1 MKNRLVFRIGTFF
14 LSASFMMGVIHTAAD
29 QNVLAEEASG
39 EELITIVPEET
50 EAPQTAETSSKEAGS
65 TVPEE
70 TEVTET
76 PETAEQQTTEK
87 ASETVET
94 ETDQEIVI
102 VPDVRE
108 TEGTEPTEVPETETQ
123 ETEEIQTEI
132 TLPGK
137 SVVLPVSAFLPL
149 QEEKTPLLLNAYSGL
164 YLLHIKSDLEMTETL
179 LFNQNLKEEDVV
191 LYRFDAEKSGTA
203 DTEPVSDVLEFQEN
217 GKLLSLNLNASSD
230 YVLVISHAETYAEL
244 GCTVTCTAGQ
254 MQETEGSGEGSDIIV
269 IDPEPETESETAS
282 EPESESETV
291 TEAETESE
299 TASEP
304 ESESETVTEA
314 ETESETTSE
323 PESEAVTETERT
335 LTSVSLKVDQ
345 DLESVP
351 VTFLEQLNELEVYS
365 VILVYSDGS
374 TSLPD
379 KAEETYD
386 VSVDYEDV
394 SNADG
399 SVHRTY
405 HAVVKELENGK
416 EFEDSS
422 SIDIGIKAP
431 AEIKTEEMTTVILE
445 GKKKWAV
452 VRSTPE
458 ITGRYA
464 MNSDRLIKKMYYA
477 SEGGEAVCAEK
488 AFELQAGITY
498 QFLISLN

>member
-50 EAPQTAETSSKEAGS
+50 EASEAAETSSEEAGS
-65 TVPEE
+65 TVPE
-70 TEVTET
+70 
-76 PETAEQQTTEK
+76 
-87 ASETVET
+87 ET

-123 ETEEIQTEI
+123 ETE
-132 TLPGK
+132 
-137 SVVLPVSAFLPL
+137 
-149 QEEKTPLLLNAYSGL
+149 
-164 YLLHIKSDLEMTETL
+164 
-179 LFNQNLKEEDVV
+179 
-191 LYRFDAEKSGTA
+191 
-203 DTEPVSDVLEFQEN
+203 
-217 GKLLSLNLNASSD
+217 
-230 YVLVISHAETYAEL
+230 
-244 GCTVTCTAGQ
+244 
-254 MQETEGSGEGSDIIV
+254 GSGEGSDIIV
-269 IDPEPETESETAS
+269 IDPETESETAS
-282 EPESESETV
+282 EPERESETV

-304 ESESETVTEA
+304 ESE
-314 ETESETTSE
+314 
-323 PESEAVTETERT
+323 AVTETERT
-335 LTSVSLKVDQ
+335 LISVSLKVDQ

>member
-1 MKNRLVFRIGTFF
+1 MKNRLIFRIGTFF

-50 EAPQTAETSSKEAGS
+50 EAPQTAETSSEEAGS

-87 ASETVET
+87 ASETAET
-94 ETDQEIVI
+94 ETDQEVVI

-108 TEGTEPTEVPETETQ
+108 TEDMETTEVPASETQ

-230 YVLVISHAETYAEL
+230 YVLVISHAEAYAEL

-254 MQETEGSGEGSDIIV
+254 IQETEGSGEGSDIIV
-269 IDPEPETESETAS
+269 IDPEPETESETA
-282 EPESESETV
+282 
-291 TEAETESE
+291 
-299 TASEP
+299 
-304 ESESETVTEA
+304 
-314 ETESETTSE
+314 SE

-405 HAVVKELENGK
+405 HAVVKELGNGK

-477 SEGGEAVCAEK
+477 SEDGEVVCAEK

>member
-1 MKNRLVFRIGTFF
+1 MKNRLVFRIGTCL
-14 LSASFMMGVIHTAAD
+14 LSASFMMGVIHTAAG

-50 EAPQTAETSSKEAGS
+50 EAPETAETSSEEAGS
-65 TVPEE
+65 TAPEE

-76 PETAEQQTTEK
+76 PETAGQQTTEK
-87 ASETVET
+87 ASETAET
-94 ETDQEIVI
+94 ETDQEVVI

-108 TEGTEPTEVPETETQ
+108 TEGMEPTEVPAPETQ

-149 QEEKTPLLLNAYSGL
+149 QEEKTPLFLNAYSGL
-164 YLLHIKSDLEMTETL
+164 YLLHIKSDQEMTETL

-191 LYRFDAEKSGTA
+191 LYRFDAEKNGTA

-217 GKLLSLNLNASSD
+217 GKLLSLSLKAPSD
-230 YVLVISHAETYAEL
+230 YVLVISHAEAYAGL

-254 MQETEGSGEGSDIIV
+254 MQETEVSGEGSDIIV
-269 IDPEPETESETAS
+269 IDPEPETELS
-282 EPESESETV
+282 
-291 TEAETESE
+291 
-299 TASEP
+299 
-304 ESESETVTEA
+304 
-314 ETESETTSE
+314 SE
-323 PESEAVTETERT
+323 PESEAVTEAERT

-351 VTFLEQLNELEVYS
+351 VTFLEQLNELDVYS
-365 VILVYSDGS
+365 VVLVYSDGS

-379 KAEETYD
+379 KAEEAYD
-386 VSVDYEDV
+386 ISVDYEDV

-405 HAVVKELENGK
+405 HTVVKELETGK

-431 AEIKTEEMTTVILE
+431 AEIKTEEMTTVILA

-477 SEGGEAVCAEK
+477 SEDGEAVCAEN

>member
-50 EAPQTAETSSKEAGS
+50 EAPQTAETSSEEAGS
-65 TVPEE
+65 TVPE
-70 TEVTET
+70 
-76 PETAEQQTTEK
+76 
-87 ASETVET
+87 ET

-123 ETEEIQTEI
+123 ETE
-132 TLPGK
+132 
-137 SVVLPVSAFLPL
+137 
-149 QEEKTPLLLNAYSGL
+149 
-164 YLLHIKSDLEMTETL
+164 
-179 LFNQNLKEEDVV
+179 
-191 LYRFDAEKSGTA
+191 
-203 DTEPVSDVLEFQEN
+203 
-217 GKLLSLNLNASSD
+217 
-230 YVLVISHAETYAEL
+230 
-244 GCTVTCTAGQ
+244 
-254 MQETEGSGEGSDIIV
+254 GSGEGSDIIV
-269 IDPEPETESETAS
+269 IDPETESETAS

-299 TASEP
+299 TA
-304 ESESETVTEA
+304 
-314 ETESETTSE
+314 SE

-351 VTFLEQLNELEVYS
+351 VTFLEQLNELDVYS
-365 VILVYSDGS
+365 VVLVYSDGS

-379 KAEETYD
+379 KAEEAYD
-386 VSVDYEDV
+386 ISVDYEDV

-405 HAVVKELENGK
+405 HAVVKDLENGK

-431 AEIKTEEMTTVILE
+431 AEIKTEEMTTVILA

-477 SEGGEAVCAEK
+477 SEGGEAVCAEN

>member
-1 MKNRLVFRIGTFF
+1 
-14 LSASFMMGVIHTAAD
+14 
-29 QNVLAEEASG
+29 
-39 EELITIVPEET
+39 
-50 EAPQTAETSSKEAGS
+50 
-65 TVPEE
+65 
-70 TEVTET
+70 
-76 PETAEQQTTEK
+76 
-87 ASETVET
+87 
-94 ETDQEIVI
+94 
-102 VPDVRE
+102 
-108 TEGTEPTEVPETETQ
+108 
-123 ETEEIQTEI
+123 QTEI

-149 QEEKTPLLLNAYSGL
+149 QEEKTPLFLNAYSGL

-191 LYRFDAEKSGTA
+191 LYRFDAEKNGTA

-217 GKLLSLNLNASSD
+217 GKLLSLHLNASSD
-230 YVLVISHAETYAEL
+230 YVLVISHAEAYAEL

-269 IDPEPETESETAS
+269 IDPETESETA
-282 EPESESETV
+282 
-291 TEAETESE
+291 
-299 TASEP
+299 
-304 ESESETVTEA
+304 
-314 ETESETTSE
+314 SE

-351 VTFLEQLNELEVYS
+351 ITFLEQLNELEVYS

>member
-14 LSASFMMGVIHTAAD
+14 LSASFMMGVIHMAAD

-50 EAPQTAETSSKEAGS
+50 EAPQIAETSSEEAGT

-94 ETDQEIVI
+94 ETDQEVVI

-108 TEGTEPTEVPETETQ
+108 TEGMETTEVPETETQ

-149 QEEKTPLLLNAYSGL
+149 QEEKTPLFLNAYSGL

-191 LYRFDAEKSGTA
+191 LYRFDAEKNGTA

-230 YVLVISHAETYAEL
+230 YVLVISHAEAYAEL
-244 GCTVTCTAGQ
+244 GCTVTCTTGQ
-254 MQETEGSGEGSDIIV
+254 IQETEGSGEGSDIIV
-269 IDPEPETESETAS
+269 IDPEPETESETA
-282 EPESESETV
+282 
-291 TEAETESE
+291 
-299 TASEP
+299 
-304 ESESETVTEA
+304 
-314 ETESETTSE
+314 SE

-405 HAVVKELENGK
+405 HAVVKELVTGK

>member
-1 MKNRLVFRIGTFF
+1 
-14 LSASFMMGVIHTAAD
+14 MMGVIHTAAD

-50 EAPQTAETSSKEAGS
+50 EAPQTAETSSEEAGS

-87 ASETVET
+87 ASETAET
-94 ETDQEIVI
+94 ETDQEVVI

-108 TEGTEPTEVPETETQ
+108 TEDMETTEVPASETQ

-230 YVLVISHAETYAEL
+230 YVLVISHAEAYAEL

-254 MQETEGSGEGSDIIV
+254 IQETEGSGEGSDIIV

-282 EPESESETV
+282 EPESESV

-299 TASEP
+299 TA
-304 ESESETVTEA
+304 
-314 ETESETTSE
+314 SE

-405 HAVVKELENGK
+405 HAVVKELGNGK

-477 SEGGEAVCAEK
+477 SEDGEVVCAEK

>member
-1 MKNRLVFRIGTFF
+1 MKNRLVFRIGTFL

-50 EAPQTAETSSKEAGS
+50 EAPQTAETSSEEAGS

-87 ASETVET
+87 ASENVET
-94 ETDQEIVI
+94 ETDQEVVI

-108 TEGTEPTEVPETETQ
+108 TEGMETTEVPETETQ

-137 SVVLPVSAFLPL
+137 SVVLPASAFLPL
-149 QEEKTPLLLNAYSGL
+149 QEEKTPLFLNAYSGL
-164 YLLHIKSDLEMTETL
+164 YLLHIKSDQEMTETL

-191 LYRFDAEKSGTA
+191 LYRFDAEKNGTA

-217 GKLLSLNLNASSD
+217 GKLLSLSLKASSD
-230 YVLVISHAETYAEL
+230 YVLVISHAEAYAGL

-254 MQETEGSGEGSDIIV
+254 IQETEGSGEGSDIIV
-269 IDPEPETESETAS
+269 IDPEP
-282 EPESESETV
+282 
-291 TEAETESE
+291 ETESE

-405 HAVVKELENGK
+405 HAVVKEMENGK

>member
-50 EAPQTAETSSKEAGS
+50 EASEAAETSSEEAGS
-65 TVPEE
+65 TTVPE
-70 TEVTET
+70 
-76 PETAEQQTTEK
+76 
-87 ASETVET
+87 ET

-123 ETEEIQTEI
+123 ETE
-132 TLPGK
+132 
-137 SVVLPVSAFLPL
+137 
-149 QEEKTPLLLNAYSGL
+149 
-164 YLLHIKSDLEMTETL
+164 
-179 LFNQNLKEEDVV
+179 
-191 LYRFDAEKSGTA
+191 
-203 DTEPVSDVLEFQEN
+203 
-217 GKLLSLNLNASSD
+217 
-230 YVLVISHAETYAEL
+230 
-244 GCTVTCTAGQ
+244 
-254 MQETEGSGEGSDIIV
+254 GSGEGSDIIV
-269 IDPEPETESETAS
+269 IDPETESETAS
-282 EPESESETV
+282 EPERESETV

-304 ESESETVTEA
+304 ESE
-314 ETESETTSE
+314 
-323 PESEAVTETERT
+323 AVTETERT
-335 LTSVSLKVDQ
+335 LISVSLKVDQ

-405 HAVVKELENGK
+405 HAVVKDLENGK

>member
-1 MKNRLVFRIGTFF
+1 
-14 LSASFMMGVIHTAAD
+14 MGVIHTAAD
-29 QNVLAEEASG
+29 QSVLAEEASG

-50 EAPQTAETSSKEAGS
+50 EASEAAETSSEEAGS

-70 TEVTET
+70 TEVT
-76 PETAEQQTTEK
+76 ETAEQQTTEK

-108 TEGTEPTEVPETETQ
+108 TEDMETTEVPAPETP

-149 QEEKTPLLLNAYSGL
+149 QEEKTPLFLNAYSGL

-191 LYRFDAEKSGTA
+191 LYRFDAEKNGTA

-230 YVLVISHAETYAEL
+230 YVLVISHAEAYAGL

-254 MQETEGSGEGSDIIV
+254 MQETEGSDIIV
-269 IDPEPETESETAS
+269 IDPETESETA
-282 EPESESETV
+282 
-291 TEAETESE
+291 
-299 TASEP
+299 
-304 ESESETVTEA
+304 
-314 ETESETTSE
+314 SE

>member
-1 MKNRLVFRIGTFF
+1 MKNRLVFRIGTCL
-14 LSASFMMGVIHTAAD
+14 LSASFMMGVFHTAAG

-39 EELITIVPEET
+39 EELVTIVPEET
-50 EAPQTAETSSKEAGS
+50 EAPETAETSSEEAGS
-65 TVPEE
+65 TMPEE

-76 PETAEQQTTEK
+76 PETAGQQTTEK

-94 ETDQEIVI
+94 ETDQEVVI

-108 TEGTEPTEVPETETQ
+108 TEGMEPTEVPAPETQ

-149 QEEKTPLLLNAYSGL
+149 QEEKTPLFLNAYSGL
-164 YLLHIKSDLEMTETL
+164 YLLHIKSDQEMTETL

-191 LYRFDAEKSGTA
+191 LYRFDAEKNGMA

-217 GKLLSLNLNASSD
+217 GKLLSLSLKASSD
-230 YVLVISHAETYAEL
+230 YVLVISHAEAYAGL

-254 MQETEGSGEGSDIIV
+254 MQETEVSGEGSDIIV
-269 IDPEPETESETAS
+269 IDPEPETELSS
-282 EPESESETV
+282 EPESETV
-291 TEAETESE
+291 TETETES
-299 TASEP
+299 T
-304 ESESETVTEA
+304 TEA
-314 ETESETTSE
+314 GSENV
-323 PESEAVTETERT
+323 PETERT

-351 VTFLEQLNELEVYS
+351 VTFLEQLNELDVYS
-365 VILVYSDGS
+365 VVLVYSDGS

-379 KAEETYD
+379 ETYD

-405 HAVVKELENGK
+405 HAVVKELETGK

-431 AEIKTEEMTTVILE
+431 AEIKTEEMTTVILA
-445 GKKKWAV
+445 GKRKWAV

-477 SEGGEAVCAEK
+477 SEGGEAVCAEN

>member
-1 MKNRLVFRIGTFF
+1 MKNRLVFRIGTYL
-14 LSASFMMGVIHTAAD
+14 LSASFMMGVFHTAAG

-39 EELITIVPEET
+39 EELVTIVPEET
-50 EAPQTAETSSKEAGS
+50 ETPETAETSSEEAGS
-65 TVPEE
+65 TASEE

-76 PETAEQQTTEK
+76 PETAGQQTTEK
-87 ASETVET
+87 ASETAET
-94 ETDQEIVI
+94 ETDQEVVI

-108 TEGTEPTEVPETETQ
+108 TEGVEPTEVPAPETQ

-149 QEEKTPLLLNAYSGL
+149 QEEKTPLFLNAYSGL
-164 YLLHIKSDLEMTETL
+164 YLLHIKSDQEMTETL

-191 LYRFDAEKSGTA
+191 LYRFDAEKNGTA

-217 GKLLSLNLNASSD
+217 GKLLSLSLKASSD
-230 YVLVISHAETYAEL
+230 YVLVISHAEAYAGL

-254 MQETEGSGEGSDIIV
+254 MQETEVSGEGSDIIV
-269 IDPEPETESETAS
+269 IDPEPETESETVS
-282 EPESESETV
+282 EPESETV

-299 TASEP
+299 AASEP
-304 ESESETVTEA
+304 ESETVTET
-314 ETESETTSE
+314 ETESTTEAVSE
-323 PESEAVTETERT
+323 PVPETERT

-351 VTFLEQLNELEVYS
+351 VTFLEQLNELDVYS
-365 VILVYSDGS
+365 VVLVYSDGS

-379 KAEETYD
+379 ETYD

-405 HAVVKELENGK
+405 HAVVKELETGK

-431 AEIKTEEMTTVILE
+431 AEIKTEEMTTVILA

-477 SEGGEAVCAEK
+477 SEGGEAVCAEN

>member
-1 MKNRLVFRIGTFF
+1 MKNRLIFRIGTFF

-29 QNVLAEEASG
+29 QNVLAEEVSG

-50 EAPQTAETSSKEAGS
+50 EAPQTAETSSEEAGS

-87 ASETVET
+87 ASETAET
-94 ETDQEIVI
+94 ETDQEVVI

-108 TEGTEPTEVPETETQ
+108 TEDMETTEVPASETQ

-230 YVLVISHAETYAEL
+230 YVLVISHAEAYAEL

-254 MQETEGSGEGSDIIV
+254 IQETEGSGEGSDIIV

-282 EPESESETV
+282 EPESESV

-299 TASEP
+299 TA
-304 ESESETVTEA
+304 
-314 ETESETTSE
+314 SE

-405 HAVVKELENGK
+405 HAVVKELGNGK

-477 SEGGEAVCAEK
+477 SEDGEVVCAEK

>member
-1 MKNRLVFRIGTFF
+1 MKNRLVFRIGTCL
-14 LSASFMMGVIHTAAD
+14 LSASFMMGVFHTAAG

-50 EAPQTAETSSKEAGS
+50 EAPETAETSSEEAGS
-65 TVPEE
+65 TMPEE

-76 PETAEQQTTEK
+76 PETAGQQTTEK

-94 ETDQEIVI
+94 ETDQEVVI

-108 TEGTEPTEVPETETQ
+108 TEGMEPTEVPAPETQ

-149 QEEKTPLLLNAYSGL
+149 QEEKTPLFLNAYSGL
-164 YLLHIKSDLEMTETL
+164 YLLHIKSDQEMTETL

-191 LYRFDAEKSGTA
+191 LYRFDAEKNGTA

-217 GKLLSLNLNASSD
+217 GKLLSLSLKASSD
-230 YVLVISHAETYAEL
+230 YVLVISHAEAYAGL

-254 MQETEGSGEGSDIIV
+254 MQETEVSGEGSDIIV
-269 IDPEPETESETAS
+269 IDPEPETELSS
-282 EPESESETV
+282 EPESET
-291 TEAETESE
+291 
-299 TASEP
+299 
-304 ESESETVTEA
+304 
-314 ETESETTSE
+314 
-323 PESEAVTETERT
+323 VTETERT

-351 VTFLEQLNELEVYS
+351 VTFLEQLNELDVYS
-365 VILVYSDGS
+365 VVLVYSDGS

-379 KAEETYD
+379 KAEEAYD
-386 VSVDYEDV
+386 ISVDYEDV

-405 HAVVKELENGK
+405 HAVVKELETGK

-431 AEIKTEEMTTVILE
+431 AEIKTEEMTTVILA

-477 SEGGEAVCAEK
+477 SEGGEAVCAEN

>member
-50 EAPQTAETSSKEAGS
+50 EAPEVAETSSEEAGS

-87 ASETVET
+87 ASETAET

-137 SVVLPVSAFLPL
+137 SVLLPVSAFLPL

-164 YLLHIKSDLEMTETL
+164 YLLHIKSDQEMTETL

-230 YVLVISHAETYAEL
+230 YVLVISHAEAYAEL
-244 GCTVTCTAGQ
+244 GCTVTCTTGQ

-269 IDPEPETESETAS
+269 IDPETESETAS

-299 TASEP
+299 TA
-304 ESESETVTEA
+304 
-314 ETESETTSE
+314 SE

-379 KAEETYD
+379 ETEEACD

>member
-50 EAPQTAETSSKEAGS
+50 EAPQTAETSSEEAGS

-87 ASETVET
+87 ASETAET
-94 ETDQEIVI
+94 ETDPEVVI

-149 QEEKTPLLLNAYSGL
+149 QEEKTPLFLNAYSGL
-164 YLLHIKSDLEMTETL
+164 YLLHIKSDQEMTETL

-191 LYRFDAEKSGTA
+191 LYRFDTEKNGTA

-230 YVLVISHAETYAEL
+230 YVLVISHAEAYAGL

-254 MQETEGSGEGSDIIV
+254 MQETEGSEEGSDIIV
-269 IDPEPETESETAS
+269 IDPETESETDS

-299 TASEP
+299 TA
-304 ESESETVTEA
+304 
-314 ETESETTSE
+314 SE

-374 TSLPD
+374 TSLLD

>member
-1 MKNRLVFRIGTFF
+1 MKNRLIFRIGTFF

-50 EAPQTAETSSKEAGS
+50 EAPQTAETSSEEAGS

-87 ASETVET
+87 ASETAET
-94 ETDQEIVI
+94 ETDQEVVI

-108 TEGTEPTEVPETETQ
+108 TEDMETTEVPASETQ

-230 YVLVISHAETYAEL
+230 YVLVISHAEAYAEL

-254 MQETEGSGEGSDIIV
+254 IQETEGSGEGSDIIV

-282 EPESESETV
+282 EPESESV
-291 TEAETESE
+291 TEAETERE
-299 TASEP
+299 TA
-304 ESESETVTEA
+304 
-314 ETESETTSE
+314 SE

-477 SEGGEAVCAEK
+477 SEDGEVVCAEK

>member
-50 EAPQTAETSSKEAGS
+50 EAPEVAETSSEEAGS

-87 ASETVET
+87 ASETAET

-191 LYRFDAEKSGTA
+191 LYRFDAEKNGTA

-230 YVLVISHAETYAEL
+230 YVLVISHAEAYAEL
-244 GCTVTCTAGQ
+244 GCTVTCTTGQ
-254 MQETEGSGEGSDIIV
+254 IQETEGSGEGSDIIV

-282 EPESESETV
+282 EPESESV

-299 TASEP
+299 TA
-304 ESESETVTEA
+304 
-314 ETESETTSE
+314 SE

>member
-1 MKNRLVFRIGTFF
+1 MKNRLVFRIGTFL

-50 EAPQTAETSSKEAGS
+50 EAPQTAETSSEEAGS

-87 ASETVET
+87 ASETAET
-94 ETDQEIVI
+94 ETDQEVVI

-164 YLLHIKSDLEMTETL
+164 YLLHIKSDQEMTETL

-230 YVLVISHAETYAEL
+230 YVLVISHAEAYAEL
-244 GCTVTCTAGQ
+244 GCTVTCTTGQ

-269 IDPEPETESETAS
+269 IDPETESETAS

-299 TASEP
+299 TA
-304 ESESETVTEA
+304 
-314 ETESETTSE
+314 SE

-379 KAEETYD
+379 ETEEACD

>member
-1 MKNRLVFRIGTFF
+1 
-14 LSASFMMGVIHTAAD
+14 MGVIHTAAD

-50 EAPQTAETSSKEAGS
+50 EASEAAETSSEEAGS
-65 TVPEE
+65 TTVPE
-70 TEVTET
+70 
-76 PETAEQQTTEK
+76 
-87 ASETVET
+87 ET

-123 ETEEIQTEI
+123 ETE
-132 TLPGK
+132 
-137 SVVLPVSAFLPL
+137 
-149 QEEKTPLLLNAYSGL
+149 
-164 YLLHIKSDLEMTETL
+164 
-179 LFNQNLKEEDVV
+179 
-191 LYRFDAEKSGTA
+191 
-203 DTEPVSDVLEFQEN
+203 
-217 GKLLSLNLNASSD
+217 
-230 YVLVISHAETYAEL
+230 
-244 GCTVTCTAGQ
+244 
-254 MQETEGSGEGSDIIV
+254 GSGEGSDIIV
-269 IDPEPETESETAS
+269 IDPETESETAS

-299 TASEP
+299 TA
-304 ESESETVTEA
+304 
-314 ETESETTSE
+314 SE

-405 HAVVKELENGK
+405 HAVVKDLENGK

>member
-1 MKNRLVFRIGTFF
+1 MKNRLVFRIGTCL
-14 LSASFMMGVIHTAAD
+14 LSASFMMGVIHTAAG

-39 EELITIVPEET
+39 EELVTIVPEET
-50 EAPQTAETSSKEAGS
+50 ETPETAETSSEEAGS
-65 TVPEE
+65 TAPEE

-76 PETAEQQTTEK
+76 PETAGQQTTEK
-87 ASETVET
+87 ASETAET
-94 ETDQEIVI
+94 ETDQEVVI

-108 TEGTEPTEVPETETQ
+108 TEGVEPTEVPAPETQ

-149 QEEKTPLLLNAYSGL
+149 QEEKTPLFLNAYSGL
-164 YLLHIKSDLEMTETL
+164 YLLHIKSDQEMTETL

-191 LYRFDAEKSGTA
+191 LYRFDAEKNGTA

-217 GKLLSLNLNASSD
+217 GKLLSLSLKASSD
-230 YVLVISHAETYAEL
+230 YVLVISHAEAYAGL

-254 MQETEGSGEGSDIIV
+254 MQETEVSGEGLDIIV
-269 IDPEPETESETAS
+269 IDPEPETESETVS
-282 EPESESETV
+282 EPESETV

-299 TASEP
+299 AASEP
-304 ESESETVTEA
+304 ESET
-314 ETESETTSE
+314 
-323 PESEAVTETERT
+323 VTETERT

-351 VTFLEQLNELEVYS
+351 VTFLEQLNELDVYS

-379 KAEETYD
+379 ETYD

-405 HAVVKELENGK
+405 HAVVKELETGK

-431 AEIKTEEMTTVILE
+431 AEIKTEEMTTVILA

-477 SEGGEAVCAEK
+477 SEGGEAVCAEN

>member
-1 MKNRLVFRIGTFF
+1 
-14 LSASFMMGVIHTAAD
+14 MGVIHTAAD

-50 EAPQTAETSSKEAGS
+50 EASEAAETSSEEAGS
-65 TVPEE
+65 TVSEE

-87 ASETVET
+87 ASETAET
-94 ETDQEIVI
+94 ETDPEIVI

-123 ETEEIQTEI
+123 ETE
-132 TLPGK
+132 
-137 SVVLPVSAFLPL
+137 
-149 QEEKTPLLLNAYSGL
+149 
-164 YLLHIKSDLEMTETL
+164 
-179 LFNQNLKEEDVV
+179 
-191 LYRFDAEKSGTA
+191 
-203 DTEPVSDVLEFQEN
+203 
-217 GKLLSLNLNASSD
+217 
-230 YVLVISHAETYAEL
+230 
-244 GCTVTCTAGQ
+244 
-254 MQETEGSGEGSDIIV
+254 GSGEGSDIIV
-269 IDPEPETESETAS
+269 IDPETESETAS
-282 EPESESETV
+282 EPESE
-291 TEAETESE
+291 
-299 TASEP
+299 
-304 ESESETVTEA
+304 
-314 ETESETTSE
+314 
-323 PESEAVTETERT
+323 AVIETERT

-365 VILVYSDGS
+365 VILVYSGGS

-498 QFLISLN
+498 QLLISLN

>member
-1 MKNRLVFRIGTFF
+1 MKNRLVFRIGTCL
-14 LSASFMMGVIHTAAD
+14 LSASFMMGVFHTAAG

-39 EELITIVPEET
+39 EELVTIVPEET
-50 EAPQTAETSSKEAGS
+50 EAPEIAETSSEEAGS
-65 TVPEE
+65 TMPGE

-76 PETAEQQTTEK
+76 PETAGQQTTEK

-94 ETDQEIVI
+94 ETDQEVVI

-108 TEGTEPTEVPETETQ
+108 TEGMEPTEVPAPETQ

-149 QEEKTPLLLNAYSGL
+149 QEEKTPLFLNAYSGL
-164 YLLHIKSDLEMTETL
+164 YLLHIKSDQEMTETL

-191 LYRFDAEKSGTA
+191 LYRFDAEKNGTA

-217 GKLLSLNLNASSD
+217 GKLLSLSLKASSD
-230 YVLVISHAETYAEL
+230 YVLVISHAEAYAGL
-244 GCTVTCTAGQ
+244 GCTVTCTAEQ
-254 MQETEGSGEGSDIIV
+254 MQETEVSGEGSDIIV
-269 IDPEPETESETAS
+269 IDPEPETESETVS
-282 EPESESETV
+282 EPESETV

-299 TASEP
+299 AASEP
-304 ESESETVTEA
+304 ESETVTET
-314 ETESETTSE
+314 ETESTTEAVSE
-323 PESEAVTETERT
+323 PVPETERT

-351 VTFLEQLNELEVYS
+351 VTFLEQLNELDVYS
-365 VILVYSDGS
+365 VVLVYSDGS

-379 KAEETYD
+379 ETYD

-405 HAVVKELENGK
+405 HAVVKELETGK

-431 AEIKTEEMTTVILE
+431 AEIKTEEMTTVILA

-477 SEGGEAVCAEK
+477 SEGGEAVCAEN

>member
-1 MKNRLVFRIGTFF
+1 
-14 LSASFMMGVIHTAAD
+14 MMGVIHTAAD

-50 EAPQTAETSSKEAGS
+50 EASEAAETSSEEAGS
-65 TVPEE
+65 TTVPE
-70 TEVTET
+70 
-76 PETAEQQTTEK
+76 
-87 ASETVET
+87 ET

-123 ETEEIQTEI
+123 ETE
-132 TLPGK
+132 
-137 SVVLPVSAFLPL
+137 
-149 QEEKTPLLLNAYSGL
+149 
-164 YLLHIKSDLEMTETL
+164 
-179 LFNQNLKEEDVV
+179 
-191 LYRFDAEKSGTA
+191 
-203 DTEPVSDVLEFQEN
+203 
-217 GKLLSLNLNASSD
+217 
-230 YVLVISHAETYAEL
+230 
-244 GCTVTCTAGQ
+244 
-254 MQETEGSGEGSDIIV
+254 GSGEGSDIIV
-269 IDPEPETESETAS
+269 IDPETESETAS

-304 ESESETVTEA
+304 ESE
-314 ETESETTSE
+314 
-323 PESEAVTETERT
+323 AVTETEWT
-335 LTSVSLKVDQ
+335 LISVSLKVDQ

>member
-29 QNVLAEEASG
+29 QNVLAEEESG

-50 EAPQTAETSSKEAGS
+50 EAPQTAETSSEEAGS

-87 ASETVET
+87 ASETAET
-94 ETDQEIVI
+94 ETDPEVVI

-149 QEEKTPLLLNAYSGL
+149 QEEKTPLFLNAYSGL
-164 YLLHIKSDLEMTETL
+164 YLLHIKSDQEMTETL

-191 LYRFDAEKSGTA
+191 LYRFDTEKNGTA

-230 YVLVISHAETYAEL
+230 YVLVISHAEAYAGL

-254 MQETEGSGEGSDIIV
+254 MQETEGSEEGSDIIV
-269 IDPEPETESETAS
+269 IDPETESETDS

-299 TASEP
+299 TA
-304 ESESETVTEA
+304 
-314 ETESETTSE
+314 SE

-374 TSLPD
+374 TSLLD

>member
-1 MKNRLVFRIGTFF
+1 MKNRLVFRIGTCL
-14 LSASFMMGVIHTAAD
+14 LSASFMMGVIHTAAG

-39 EELITIVPEET
+39 EELVTIVPEKTAVT
-50 EAPQTAETSSKEAGS
+50 ETAETSSEEAGS
-65 TVPEE
+65 TMPEE

-76 PETAEQQTTEK
+76 PETAGQQTTEK
-87 ASETVET
+87 ASETAET

-102 VPDVRE
+102 EPDVRE
-108 TEGTEPTEVPETETQ
+108 TEGMEPTEVPAPETQ

-149 QEEKTPLLLNAYSGL
+149 QEEKTPLFLNAYSGL
-164 YLLHIKSDLEMTETL
+164 YLLHIKSDQEMTETL

-191 LYRFDAEKSGTA
+191 LYRFDAEKNGTA

-217 GKLLSLNLNASSD
+217 GKLLSLSLKASSD
-230 YVLVISHAETYAEL
+230 YVLVISHAEAYAGL

-254 MQETEGSGEGSDIIV
+254 MQETEVSGEGSDIIV
-269 IDPEPETESETAS
+269 IDPEPETESETVS
-282 EPESESETV
+282 EPESETV

-299 TASEP
+299 AASEP
-304 ESESETVTEA
+304 ESETVTET
-314 ETESETTSE
+314 ETESTTEAVSE
-323 PESEAVTETERT
+323 PVPETERT

-351 VTFLEQLNELEVYS
+351 VTFLEQLNELDVYS
-365 VILVYSDGS
+365 VVLVYSDGS

-379 KAEETYD
+379 KAEEAYD
-386 VSVDYEDV
+386 ISVDYEDV

-405 HAVVKELENGK
+405 HTVVKELETGK

-431 AEIKTEEMTTVILE
+431 AEIKTEEMTTVILA

-477 SEGGEAVCAEK
+477 SEGGEAVCAEN

>member
-1 MKNRLVFRIGTFF
+1 MKNRLVFRIGTCL
-14 LSASFMMGVIHTAAD
+14 LSASFMMGVFHTAAG

-39 EELITIVPEET
+39 EELVTIVPEET
-50 EAPQTAETSSKEAGS
+50 ETPETAETSSEEAGS
-65 TVPEE
+65 TASEE

-76 PETAEQQTTEK
+76 PETAGQQTTEK
-87 ASETVET
+87 ASETAET
-94 ETDQEIVI
+94 ETDQEVVI

-108 TEGTEPTEVPETETQ
+108 TEGMEPTEVPAPETQ

-149 QEEKTPLLLNAYSGL
+149 QEEKTPLFLNAYSGL
-164 YLLHIKSDLEMTETL
+164 YLLHIKSDQEMTETL

-191 LYRFDAEKSGTA
+191 LYRFDAEKNGTA

-217 GKLLSLNLNASSD
+217 GKLLSLSLKASSD
-230 YVLVISHAETYAEL
+230 YVLVISHAEAYAGL

-254 MQETEGSGEGSDIIV
+254 MQETEVSGEGSDIIV
-269 IDPEPETESETAS
+269 IDPEPETELSS
-282 EPESESETV
+282 EPESETVAEAETESEAASEPESETV
-291 TEAETESE
+291 TEAETES
-299 TASEP
+299 T
-304 ESESETVTEA
+304 TEA
-314 ETESETTSE
+314 GSENV
-323 PESEAVTETERT
+323 PETERT

-351 VTFLEQLNELEVYS
+351 VTFLEQLNELDVYS
-365 VILVYSDGS
+365 VVLVYSDGS

-379 KAEETYD
+379 EAEEAYD

-405 HAVVKELENGK
+405 HAVVKEPETGK

-431 AEIKTEEMTTVILE
+431 AEIKTEEMTTVILA

-477 SEGGEAVCAEK
+477 SEGGEAVCAEN

>member
-50 EAPQTAETSSKEAGS
+50 EAPEVAETSSEEAGS

-87 ASETVET
+87 ASETAET

-164 YLLHIKSDLEMTETL
+164 YLLHIKSDQEMTETL

-230 YVLVISHAETYAEL
+230 YVLVISHAEAYAEL
-244 GCTVTCTAGQ
+244 GCTVTCTTGQ

-269 IDPEPETESETAS
+269 IDPETESETAS

-304 ESESETVTEA
+304 ESK
-314 ETESETTSE
+314 
-323 PESEAVTETERT
+323 AVTETERT

-379 KAEETYD
+379 ETEEACD

>member
-1 MKNRLVFRIGTFF
+1 MKNRLVFRIGTCL
-14 LSASFMMGVIHTAAD
+14 LSASFMMGVFHTAAG

-39 EELITIVPEET
+39 EELVTIVPEET
-50 EAPQTAETSSKEAGS
+50 ETPETAETSSEEAGS
-65 TVPEE
+65 TAPEE

-76 PETAEQQTTEK
+76 PETAGQQTTEK
-87 ASETVET
+87 ASETAET
-94 ETDQEIVI
+94 ETDQEVVI

-108 TEGTEPTEVPETETQ
+108 TEGMEPTEVPAPETQ

-149 QEEKTPLLLNAYSGL
+149 QEEKTPLFLNAYSGL
-164 YLLHIKSDLEMTETL
+164 YLLHIKSDQEMTETL

-191 LYRFDAEKSGTA
+191 LYRFDAEKNGTA
-203 DTEPVSDVLEFQEN
+203 DTEPVFDVLEFQEN
-217 GKLLSLNLNASSD
+217 GKLLSLSLKASSD
-230 YVLVISHAETYAEL
+230 YVLVISHAEAYAGL

-254 MQETEGSGEGSDIIV
+254 MQETEVSGEGSDIIV
-269 IDPEPETESETAS
+269 IDPEPETELSS
-282 EPESESETV
+282 EPESEAV

-299 TASEP
+299 AVSEP
-304 ESESETVTEA
+304 ESETVTET
-314 ETESETTSE
+314 ETESTTEAVSE
-323 PESEAVTETERT
+323 PVPETERT

-351 VTFLEQLNELEVYS
+351 VTFLEQLNELDVYS
-365 VILVYSDGS
+365 VVLVYSDGS

-379 KAEETYD
+379 ETYD

-405 HAVVKELENGK
+405 HAVVKEPETGK

-431 AEIKTEEMTTVILE
+431 AEIKTEEMTTVILA

-477 SEGGEAVCAEK
+477 SEGGEAVCAEN

>member
-50 EAPQTAETSSKEAGS
+50 EASEAAETSSEEAGS
-65 TVPEE
+65 TVPE
-70 TEVTET
+70 
-76 PETAEQQTTEK
+76 
-87 ASETVET
+87 ET

-123 ETEEIQTEI
+123 ETE
-132 TLPGK
+132 
-137 SVVLPVSAFLPL
+137 
-149 QEEKTPLLLNAYSGL
+149 
-164 YLLHIKSDLEMTETL
+164 
-179 LFNQNLKEEDVV
+179 
-191 LYRFDAEKSGTA
+191 
-203 DTEPVSDVLEFQEN
+203 
-217 GKLLSLNLNASSD
+217 
-230 YVLVISHAETYAEL
+230 
-244 GCTVTCTAGQ
+244 
-254 MQETEGSGEGSDIIV
+254 GSREGSDIIV
-269 IDPEPETESETAS
+269 IDPETESETA
-282 EPESESETV
+282 
-291 TEAETESE
+291 
-299 TASEP
+299 
-304 ESESETVTEA
+304 
-314 ETESETTSE
+314 SE

>member
-50 EAPQTAETSSKEAGS
+50 EAPEVAETSSEEAGS

-87 ASETVET
+87 ASETAET

-164 YLLHIKSDLEMTETL
+164 YLLHIKSDQEMTETL

-230 YVLVISHAETYAEL
+230 YVLVISHAEAYAEL
-244 GCTVTCTAGQ
+244 GCTVTCTTGQ

-269 IDPEPETESETAS
+269 IDPETESETAS

-299 TASEP
+299 TA
-304 ESESETVTEA
+304 
-314 ETESETTSE
+314 SE

-379 KAEETYD
+379 ETEEACD

>member
-50 EAPQTAETSSKEAGS
+50 EAPQTAETSSEEAGS

-87 ASETVET
+87 ASETAET
-94 ETDQEIVI
+94 ETDPEVVI

-132 TLPGK
+132 TLSGK

-149 QEEKTPLLLNAYSGL
+149 QEEKTPLFLNAYSGL
-164 YLLHIKSDLEMTETL
+164 YLLHIKSDQEMTETL

-191 LYRFDAEKSGTA
+191 LYRFDTEKNGTA

-230 YVLVISHAETYAEL
+230 YVLVISHAEAYAGL

-254 MQETEGSGEGSDIIV
+254 MQETEGSEEGSDIIV
-269 IDPEPETESETAS
+269 IDPETESETDS

-291 TEAETESE
+291 AEAETESE
-299 TASEP
+299 TA
-304 ESESETVTEA
+304 
-314 ETESETTSE
+314 SE

-374 TSLPD
+374 TSLLD

>member
-1 MKNRLVFRIGTFF
+1 
-14 LSASFMMGVIHTAAD
+14 MMGVIHTAAD

-50 EAPQTAETSSKEAGS
+50 EASEAAETSSEEAGS

-70 TEVTET
+70 TEVT
-76 PETAEQQTTEK
+76 ETAEQQTTEK

-108 TEGTEPTEVPETETQ
+108 TEDMETTEVPAPETQ

-149 QEEKTPLLLNAYSGL
+149 QEEKTPLFLNAYSGL

-191 LYRFDAEKSGTA
+191 LYRFDAEKNGTA

-230 YVLVISHAETYAEL
+230 YVLVISHAEAYAGL

-254 MQETEGSGEGSDIIV
+254 MQETEGSDIIV
-269 IDPEPETESETAS
+269 IDPETESETAS
-282 EPESESETV
+282 EPESE
-291 TEAETESE
+291 
-299 TASEP
+299 
-304 ESESETVTEA
+304 
-314 ETESETTSE
+314 
-323 PESEAVTETERT
+323 AVAETERT

>member
-1 MKNRLVFRIGTFF
+1 MKNRLVFRIGTFL

-50 EAPQTAETSSKEAGS
+50 EAPEVAETSSEEAGS

-76 PETAEQQTTEK
+76 PEQQTTEK

-94 ETDQEIVI
+94 ETDQEVVI

-108 TEGTEPTEVPETETQ
+108 TEGTEPTEVPETENQ

-149 QEEKTPLLLNAYSGL
+149 QEEKTPLFLNAYSGL
-164 YLLHIKSDLEMTETL
+164 YLLHIKSDQEMTETL

-191 LYRFDAEKSGTA
+191 LYRFDAEKNGTA

-217 GKLLSLNLNASSD
+217 GKLLSLSLNAFSD
-230 YVLVISHAETYAEL
+230 YVLVISHAEAYAGL

-282 EPESESETV
+282 EPESESV

-299 TASEP
+299 TA
-304 ESESETVTEA
+304 
-314 ETESETTSE
+314 SE

>member
-50 EAPQTAETSSKEAGS
+50 EASEAAETSSEEAGS
-65 TVPEE
+65 TTVPE
-70 TEVTET
+70 
-76 PETAEQQTTEK
+76 
-87 ASETVET
+87 ET

-123 ETEEIQTEI
+123 ETE
-132 TLPGK
+132 
-137 SVVLPVSAFLPL
+137 
-149 QEEKTPLLLNAYSGL
+149 
-164 YLLHIKSDLEMTETL
+164 
-179 LFNQNLKEEDVV
+179 
-191 LYRFDAEKSGTA
+191 
-203 DTEPVSDVLEFQEN
+203 
-217 GKLLSLNLNASSD
+217 
-230 YVLVISHAETYAEL
+230 
-244 GCTVTCTAGQ
+244 
-254 MQETEGSGEGSDIIV
+254 GSGEGSDIIV
-269 IDPEPETESETAS
+269 IDPETESETAS
-282 EPESESETV
+282 EPERESETV

-299 TASEP
+299 TA
-304 ESESETVTEA
+304 
-314 ETESETTSE
+314 SE

-405 HAVVKELENGK
+405 HAVVKDLENGK

>member
-1 MKNRLVFRIGTFF
+1 MKNRLVFRIGTCL
-14 LSASFMMGVIHTAAD
+14 LSASFMMGVFHTAAG

-39 EELITIVPEET
+39 EELVTIVPEET
-50 EAPQTAETSSKEAGS
+50 AETSSEEAGS
-65 TVPEE
+65 TMPEE

-76 PETAEQQTTEK
+76 PETAGQQTTEK
-87 ASETVET
+87 ASETAET
-94 ETDQEIVI
+94 ETDQEVVI

-108 TEGTEPTEVPETETQ
+108 TEGVEPTEVPAPETQ

-149 QEEKTPLLLNAYSGL
+149 QEEKTPLFLNAYSGL

-191 LYRFDAEKSGTA
+191 LYRFDAEKNGTA
-203 DTEPVSDVLEFQEN
+203 DTEPVFDVLEFQEN
-217 GKLLSLNLNASSD
+217 GKLLSLSLKASSD
-230 YVLVISHAETYAEL
+230 YVLVISHAEAYAGL

-254 MQETEGSGEGSDIIV
+254 MQETEVSGEGSDIIV
-269 IDPEPETESETAS
+269 IDPEPETESETVS
-282 EPESESETV
+282 EPESETV

-299 TASEP
+299 AASEP
-304 ESESETVTEA
+304 ESETVTET
-314 ETESETTSE
+314 ETESTTEAVSE
-323 PESEAVTETERT
+323 PVPETERT

-351 VTFLEQLNELEVYS
+351 VTFLEQLNELDVYS
-365 VILVYSDGS
+365 VVLVYSDGS

-379 KAEETYD
+379 ETYD

-431 AEIKTEEMTTVILE
+431 AEIKTEEMTTVILA

-477 SEGGEAVCAEK
+477 SEGGEAVCAEN

>member
-50 EAPQTAETSSKEAGS
+50 EAPQTAETSSEEAGS

-87 ASETVET
+87 ASETAET

-149 QEEKTPLLLNAYSGL
+149 QEEKTPLFLNAYSGL

-191 LYRFDAEKSGTA
+191 LYRFDAEKNGTA

-230 YVLVISHAETYAEL
+230 YVLVISHAEAYAEL
-244 GCTVTCTAGQ
+244 GCTVTCTTGQ
-254 MQETEGSGEGSDIIV
+254 IQETEGSGEGSDIIV

-282 EPESESETV
+282 EPESES
-291 TEAETESE
+291 
-299 TASEP
+299 
-304 ESESETVTEA
+304 
-314 ETESETTSE
+314 
-323 PESEAVTETERT
+323 VTETERT